1 MAAAKDI
8 LLQILLEAQGKELSL
23 GKTQLIKLLY
33 LVEVEHYRETGERLT
48 DLDWIFYLYG
58 PYAYELE
65 EILADRIFEREDLK
79 TGSERDFIRFRIG
92 EPRRAYQSFLD
103 TKLSLTVKR
112 VVGDWGNRRLSE
124 LLDYIYFQTE
134 PMQRVKARG
143 ERLDFESI
151 SRTSQEPVYP
161 ISASKDARKRVEDL
175 RQRFRG
181 FIKTSN
187 ETRELYLHRGKDE
200 LEAIEEWDAQDEKV
214 DVTNITVKLSSKSS
228 NASTTSSQRT

>member
-1 MAAAKDI
+1 MAAAKDV

-92 EPRRAYQSFLD
+92 EPRRAYQTFVD

-112 VVGDWGNRRLSE
+112 IVGDWGNRRLSE

-134 PMQRVKARG
+134 PMQRVKGRG
-143 ERLDFESI
+143 ERLDFETI
-151 SRTSQEPVYP
+151 SRAPQEPVYP

-175 RQRFRG
+175 RERLRSFL
-181 FIKTSN
+181 KTFN
-187 ETRELYLHRGKDE
+187 ETHQLYLHRDKDE
-200 LEAIEEWDAQDEKV
+200 LGALEEWDAPHENANLS
-214 DVTNITVKLSSKSS
+214 NIAVKLSSDSS
-228 NASTTSSQRT
+228 NADSPSS